1 MREKNRESKL
11 KFDIAIKPSRICI
24 NVDRTNCSF
33 SLLFLIYAENYGK
46 RKVCRAE
53 HGKDKFISRRRVCS
67 ELNKLLLTSKVN
79 KNIFNWALCLGWW
92 RHIHGTKLR
101 NSISISIKWHFKN
114 FKYLSIPENQRKPFF
129 FLINLISFAN
139 LFDEITENKL

>member
-1 MREKNRESKL
+1 MSFNFTLIFSIFKKRLLNLIEHLLNPRIKICWGEKFLREKNRESKL

-67 ELNKLLLTSKVN
+67 ELNKLLLASKVN
-79 KNIFNWALCLGWW
+79 KNIFN
-92 RHIHGTKLR
+92 
-101 NSISISIKWHFKN
+101 
-114 FKYLSIPENQRKPFF
+114 
-129 FLINLISFAN
+129 
-139 LFDEITENKL
+139 